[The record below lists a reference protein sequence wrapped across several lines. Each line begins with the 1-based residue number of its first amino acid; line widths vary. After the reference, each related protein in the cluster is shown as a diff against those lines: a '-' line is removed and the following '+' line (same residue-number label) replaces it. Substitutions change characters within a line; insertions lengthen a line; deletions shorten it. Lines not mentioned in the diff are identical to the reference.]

1 MRLICLPSA
10 DDLINF
16 ESLSAT
22 PQDSQDVLLEQQ
34 RDRLLTVRAIL
45 IQRVVRGFLERSRF
59 LRKKKGA
66 VQIQK
71 IWRGYCER
79 RRYHQVSLARLR
91 RLSFSVLSGMHVLS
105 KNKLLTVYFTSKH
118 GEWLLDLPKKKLVR
132 DVVQW
137 SSCESRQVQEGKTVV
152 VSSLNEKPHGRLPG
166 LALHVG
172 FRFATATKCQVTKL
186 ITHWSHRK
194 SAN

>member
-1 MRLICLPSA
+1 MRLICLPCA

-79 RRYHQVSLARLR
+79 RRYHRVSLARLR

-105 KNKLLTVYFTSKH
+105 NNKLLTVYFTSKH

-132 DVVQW
+132 AYSGVAVKVD
-137 SSCESRQVQEGKTVV
+137 RFRRKKTVV

-172 FRFATATKCQVTKL
+172 FRFSDSLRPRSA
-186 ITHWSHRK
+186 K
-194 SAN
+194 SPS